1 MSSTATPTPVTIE
14 RLVDAMKQYDVALF
28 HSGEHGVA
36 TANLNGFAV
45 TFAVFDS
52 VVIVRADSYTNIAS
66 DSGIPTLHLAAN
78 QANCARTD
86 FTAAV
91 VDRAEKL
98 IVRTE
103 VNIPSAAGLSD
114 AQLSATL
121 HAAVDSVL
129 SGQEVV
135 GKCAEA
141 ILDQMEGAN

>member
-1 MSSTATPTPVTIE
+1 MDTITPTPVSIE
-14 RLVDAMKQYDVALF
+14 RVVEAMKHYDVALF

-52 VVIVRADSYTNIAS
+52 VIIVRADSYTNIPS

-103 VNIPSAAGLSD
+103 VNIPSAAGLTD
-114 AQLSATL
+114 EQLRAQLQ
-121 HAAVDSVL
+121 AAVDSVL
-129 SGQEVV
+129 SGQEVI
-135 GKCAEA
+135 GKYAEV
-141 ILDQMEGAN
+141 IMDQMEDAQ